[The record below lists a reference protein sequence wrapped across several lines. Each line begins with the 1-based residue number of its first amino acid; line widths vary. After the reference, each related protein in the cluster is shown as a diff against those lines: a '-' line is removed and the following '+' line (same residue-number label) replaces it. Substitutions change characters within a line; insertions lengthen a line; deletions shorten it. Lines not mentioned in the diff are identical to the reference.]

1 MAALDRLRQRIDP
14 IVGMEE
20 VPLAEA
26 AGRVLAAPL
35 VSPRAVPAFD
45 NAAVD
50 GFAFAATSQATTGPT
65 RLALVP
71 DRAAAGHP
79 ARAAVPPGHAMRVL
93 TGAMMPA
100 GTDTV
105 AMQEEVV
112 EDGTNL
118 TLARPMRP
126 SSNRRRAGEDIAAG
140 AALFAPGLVL
150 RPHHVA
156 VAAEI
161 GLARLPVFAP
171 LRLALLSS
179 GDELREPGGSLPPGA
194 LFDANRYLLQSL
206 LRNLPVEVDDLGIL
220 RDDADA
226 VAATMLAASRKHHV
240 ILTSGGASRG
250 DEDHVVRTVERHGR
264 LHFWQIAM
272 KPGRPLAFGHLREAL
287 TIGLPGNPVAAA
299 VCFMRLARPV
309 LARLAGADWLEPR
322 GFTVPAA
329 FEMIKKP
336 GRSELLRAR
345 LVPAEAGAGQAAE
358 VIRRQGSGILTSL
371 TDADG
376 LVEVADSTTRI
387 ARGDPVKFF
396 SFNELGAV

>member
-1 MAALDRLRQRIDP
+1 MAALERLRQRIDP
-14 IVGMEE
+14 IVGRET
-20 VPLAEA
+20 VSLAQA

-50 GFAFAATSQATTGPT
+50 GFAFAATSQASTGPT
-65 RLALVP
+65 RLALVA

-79 ARAAVPPGHAMRVL
+79 AAAVVPPGHAMRVL
-93 TGAMMPA
+93 TGAVMPA

-105 AMQEEVV
+105 AMQEEVI
-112 EDGTNL
+112 EDGSSL

-161 GLARLPVFAP
+161 GLAYLPVFKR

-194 LFDANRYLLQSL
+194 LFDANRYLLQGL

-220 RDDADA
+220 PDDAGA
-226 VAATMLAASRKHHV
+226 VASAMLAAAGTHHV
-240 ILTSGGASRG
+240 ILTSGGAFEGRRG
-250 DEDHVVRTVERHGR
+250 PRGPHGR
-264 LHFWQIAM
+264 AARPPAFLADRDEARPPFGLRQSRRGADHRPARQ
-272 KPGRPLAFGHLREAL
+272 PGRRRGLLHAPGAPLC
-287 TIGLPGNPVAAA
+287 LPA
-299 VCFMRLARPV
+299 
-309 LARLAGADWLEPR
+309 W
-322 GFTVPAA
+322 PAPTGSS
-329 FEMIKKP
+329 P
-336 GRSELLRAR
+336 GPSPCPPPSR
-345 LVPAEAGAGQAAE
+345 
-358 VIRRQGSGILTSL
+358 
-371 TDADG
+371 
-376 LVEVADSTTRI
+376 
-387 ARGDPVKFF
+387 
-396 SFNELGAV
+396 